1 MKLRFKFFD
10 KPSAPNA
17 PPSLVA
23 YPTGD
28 FEELEQA
35 RQVALADA
43 DTPTIMAHSVIIE
56 FIDDPSVSERWVRDG
71 TGWTSIDA

>member
-17 PPSLVA
+17 VPSLVA
-23 YPTGD
+23 HPTGD
-28 FEELEQA
+28 FEGLEQA

-43 DTPTIMAHSVIIE
+43 DTPAIMAHSVIIE
-56 FIDDPSVSERWVRDG
+56 SVDDPSLSEQWVRDS